1 MPIIFA
7 TMSRLYFALMLG
19 GSLFILM
26 RGHNDPG
33 GGFIGA
39 LMAAAAFATLALTRG
54 VDHARRVLRVHPVV
68 LVGCGLALACVS
80 GLPGLVSD
88 ASYLTHWW
96 TSGAV
101 HLGTATLFDI
111 GVYLVVLGGVLCL
124 VLRLYEDLH
133 GEVAP

>member
-7 TMSRLYFALMLG
+7 TMSRVFFALMLA
-19 GSLFILM
+19 GSVFILM

-33 GGFIGA
+33 GGFVGG
-39 LMAAAAFATLALTRG
+39 LMAAAAFATLALTEG
-54 VDHARRVLRVHPVV
+54 VGAVRRRLRIHPVV
-68 LVGCGLALACVS
+68 LLGTGLTIACLS
-80 GLPGLVSD
+80 GLPGLLSD

-101 HLGTATLFDI
+101 HLGTATIFDI

-124 VLRLYEDLH
+124 VLRLYE
-133 GEVAP
+133 EVAP

>member
-7 TMSRLYFALMLG
+7 TMSRLYFALMLA
-19 GSLFILM
+19 GSLFLLV

-33 GGFIGA
+33 GGFIGG
-39 LMAAAAFATLALTRG
+39 LMAAAAFATLALTQG
-54 VDHARRVLRVHPVV
+54 VASARRTLMVHPVA
-68 LVGCGLALACVS
+68 LVGTGLAMACLS

-96 TSGAV
+96 TAGAV
-101 HLGTATLFDI
+101 HLGTATIFDV

-124 VLRLYEDLH
+124 VFRLYE
-133 GEVAP
+133 EVAQ